1 MTLRSWYTFK
11 TNQMGSFKTCL
22 PFLLSSRNSM
32 SAWRGYFA
40 VAAENSTVQTS
51 HQLFIRC
58 PMDSQLFCQYQHWC
72 REPLP
77 ALVCSI
83 LQGRIRLS
91 RAAGRMDFSRPPL
104 SVLCVPSAVLR
115 FRLCSGNGDKKKEWS
130 RGRRDMGAGWG
141 EDGLSRMWSLA
152 WETGGLAWPAPY
164 HFPSVRRWAPHLA
177 SGS

>member
-1 MTLRSWYTFK
+1 
-11 TNQMGSFKTCL
+11 MGSFKTCL
-22 PFLLSSRNSM
+22 LFLLSSRNSM

-91 RAAGRMDFSRPPL
+91 RAAGRTDFSKPPL
-104 SVLCVPSAVLR
+104 SVLCVSSTVLR

-152 WETGGLAWPAPY
+152 WETCGLAWTALY